1 MRFNE
6 TEIYPPVEYVEFHLE
21 QLFGLK
27 TLTVEAR
34 YPGRVQPMTQELRAN
49 LNLVRAI
56 VHEAEEQNMVQ
67 D

>member
-1 MRFNE
+1 MKFNE
-6 TEIYPPVEYVEFHLE
+6 NQVFPPIESPQFHLE

-27 TLTVEAR
+27 TLSVEVR
-34 YPGRVQPMTQELRAN
+34 YPGKVQPLTQELKAN

-56 VHEAEEQNMVQ
+56 ADEVTVR